1 MEKVTKEV
9 VPQEFNYTLR
19 VTQKFDS
26 AHKLNNY
33 VGRCAHLHGHT
44 WRFEVFVLVPKL
56 QEKVEFGI
64 DFKVMKATIEK
75 TVTNKLDHAYLNDIV
90 EQPTAENLSV
100 YIFNTLDAVFKKK
113 FGARVVRVDLW
124 ETENACVTL
133 TSK

>member
-1 MEKVTKEV
+1 
-9 VPQEFNYTLR
+9 
-19 VTQKFDS
+19 
-26 AHKLNNY
+26 
-33 VGRCAHLHGHT
+33 
-44 WRFEVFVLVPKL
+44 VFVLVPKL